1 MSVIK
6 NASWQIS
13 LCFPS
18 WHSGFAY
25 GKGLQSFGSS
35 CFWAFHCFAM
45 DSKELSSILDCFGDQ
60 KAIKT
65 PKLNTIWLKLI
76 ARVLN
81 MPIELKGNNYYS
93 KVFKRVNYKLSNSTF
108 WVVISSFTVCGGLN
122 VSMSRIDYFF
132 LTSDCEDHFS
142 NTMQTFLPRPV
153 LDHSPILLEG
163 GGVRRSKTPFKFKK
177 MWLKVVGFKDLVK
190 GWWEG
195 H

>member
-1 MSVIK
+1 MS
-6 NASWQIS
+6 
-13 LCFPS
+13 
-18 WHSGFAY
+18 
-25 GKGLQSFGSS
+25 SFSN
-35 CFWAFHCFAM
+35 FIEEFLLV
-45 DSKELSSILDCFGDQ
+45 ELPLLGC
-60 KAIKT
+60 
-65 PKLNTIWLKLI
+65 
-76 ARVLN
+76 
-81 MPIELKGNNYYS
+81 
-93 KVFKRVNYKLSNSTF
+93 
-108 WVVISSFTVCGGLN
+108 SFTVCGGLN